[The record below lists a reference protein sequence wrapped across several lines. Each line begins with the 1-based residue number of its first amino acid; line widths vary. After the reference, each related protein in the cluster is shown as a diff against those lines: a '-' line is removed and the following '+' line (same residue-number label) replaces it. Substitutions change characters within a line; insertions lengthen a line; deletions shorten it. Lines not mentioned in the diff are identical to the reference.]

1 MLSLHRLVLEFTS
14 QLGVLTDC
22 EPRGADK
29 LVFVH
34 VEHLDLDIPDLEE
47 HFLPQVVNLVD
58 FVFLDV
64 LQDLFVGFLL
74 RLHHFFPLISLL
86 LDFRLLQD
94 EFLEL
99 FDLHRLVVDFLRDF
113 LDFRGVLFVDCLES
127 LLVVDLFLLDFLSLG
142 ISLGFL
148 IILFDFSVV
157 SLLSLVESGLARNL
171 LSVDDSDVSLRV
183 PDLETLV
190 VLLQSLVDL
199 LDHRDKVLE
208 LDVLFVDVLLI
219 FI

>member
-22 EPRGADK
+22 EPRGADQ

-34 VEHLDLDIPDLEE
+34 VQHLDLDVSDLEQ

-64 LQDLFVGFLL
+64 LKDLFVGLLL

-86 LDFRLLQD
+86 LDFWLLQD
-94 EFLEL
+94 EFFKL
-99 FDLHRLVVDFLRDF
+99 FDFHRLVIDFLRDF
-113 LDFRGVLFVDCLES
+113 LDFRRVVFVDLLQS
-127 LLVVDLFLLDFLSLG
+127 LLMVYLFLFNFLSLRV
-142 ISLGFL
+142 SFLFL
-148 IILFDFSVV
+148 IVLFDFGVV
-157 SLLSLVESGLARNL
+157 SLLSLVESGLARDL
-171 LSVDDSDVSLRV
+171 LSIDDGDVGFCM
-183 PDLETLV
+183 PDLQTLV

-208 LDVLFVDVLLI
+208 LDVLFVDMLLL
-219 FI
+219 FL